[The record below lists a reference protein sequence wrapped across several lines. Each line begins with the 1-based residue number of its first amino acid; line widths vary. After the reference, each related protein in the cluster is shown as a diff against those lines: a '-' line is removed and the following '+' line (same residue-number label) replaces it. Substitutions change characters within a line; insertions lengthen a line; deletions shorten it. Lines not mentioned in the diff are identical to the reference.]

1 MNVMGYDYTG
11 YGCSSGE
18 PSVAASIVDLDTV
31 VDCLLDRFKLQ
42 PSDIVLYGQ
51 SVGSGAPFTASLRPY
66 ASLILSAVAGSGG
79 QAGLVLWNWSNPGKT
94 ELAEVNL

>member
-11 YGCSSGE
+11 YGCSTGE
-18 PSVAASIVDLDTV
+18 PSVAASVIDLDTV

-51 SVGSGAPFTASLRPY
+51 SVGSGAPCTSLLRPY
-66 ASLILSAVAGSGG
+66 ALLILSTVAGSGG
-79 QAGLVLWNWSNPGKT
+79 EAILVR
-94 ELAEVNL
+94 